1 MLTLSRKPGESL
13 TIGGI
18 IKVFITRVRGDRVTV
33 SIDAPNELRIV
44 RSELDEIIVDSNHI
58 PPKEIKHDAGTA
70 ANRQDV
76 TPPSTATARTE

>member
-18 IKVFITRVRGDRVTV
+18 IKVFITRIRRDRVTI
-33 SIDAPNELRIV
+33 SIEAPQDMRIV
-44 RSELDEIIVDSNHI
+44 RSELGEIILDSNHI
-58 PPKEIKHDAGTA
+58 PPKEFKHDAGTA

-76 TPPSTATARTE
+76 TPPSKATARTE